1 MRPLRAQVLEEIRKG
16 KAYSHGEDANGNPL
30 VFVCSRNFDPRRRDL
45 SRTLALALTHGGATL
60 DPNRNPFLA
69 LALA

>member
-1 MRPLRAQVLEEIRKG
+1 MLEEIRKG

-45 SRTLALALTHGGATL
+45 SLSRTLALALTHGATPL
-60 DPNRNPFLA
+60 TLTPTPTLA

>member
-1 MRPLRAQVLEEIRKG
+1 MLEEIRKG

-45 SRTLALALTHGGATL
+45 SRTLALALTHGATPL
-60 DPNRNPFLA
+60 TLTPTPTLA